1 MNEQRAWQNSAKK
14 NGGRFSVPPFFFR
27 SGPSISLIVDALRP
41 KEYRCRTLLPH
52 FSRRSPRRT
61 EDVPGLDNDTPP
73 ALPVTAVVFPSN
85 TEPQYTFSPRYS
97 CAPCAAGRGRIDLG
111 QCFCRRG
118 PRSNIC
124 FAAARPEQITR
135 LKRSKRTSTHAIE
148 MFCTPPG
155 AIMKYIGDGGAS
167 APPPRKRAASA
178 DTAGMWGGMRFA
190 GISSVPEFRQRT
202 GGPNFLRKTTK
213 ALEPKGVQGL

>member
-27 SGPSISLIVDALRP
+27 SDPSISLIVDALRP

-73 ALPVTAVVFPSN
+73 TPPVTAVVFPSN
-85 TEPQYTFSPRYS
+85 TESQYTFSPRYS

-111 QCFCRRG
+111 QRFCRRG
-118 PRSNIC
+118 PRC
-124 FAAARPEQITR
+124 R
-135 LKRSKRTSTHAIE
+135 L
-148 MFCTPPG
+148 CVG
-155 AIMKYIGDGGAS
+155 S
-167 APPPRKRAASA
+167 APLQHLLCGGPPRADHALEAKQARQHACNRNVLHSPRSHNGIYRRRRRIRTAVRKRAASA
-178 DTAGMWGGMRFA
+178 DAAGMWGGMRFA
-190 GISSVPEFRQRT
+190 GISSVPEF
-202 GGPNFLRKTTK
+202 
-213 ALEPKGVQGL
+213 

>member
-1 MNEQRAWQNSAKK
+1 MFRGWIMTHRRRCPLRQWYSHQIPNRSTHSPHGIPA
-14 NGGRFSVPPFFFR
+14 RPVPPAGAA
-27 SGPSISLIVDALRP
+27 STSDSASAGAAPAAVCASAAL
-41 KEYRCRTLLPH
+41 
-52 FSRRSPRRT
+52 
-61 EDVPGLDNDTPP
+61 
-73 ALPVTAVVFPSN
+73 
-85 TEPQYTFSPRYS
+85 
-97 CAPCAAGRGRIDLG
+97 
-111 QCFCRRG
+111 
-118 PRSNIC
+118 RSNIC